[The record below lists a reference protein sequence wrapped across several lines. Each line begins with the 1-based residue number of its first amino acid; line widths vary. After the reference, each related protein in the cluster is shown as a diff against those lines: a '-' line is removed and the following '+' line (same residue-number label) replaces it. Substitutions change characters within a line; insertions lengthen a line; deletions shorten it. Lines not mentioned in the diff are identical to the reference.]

1 MAKKYTE
8 IKTCRYRE
16 CSHKSKSI
24 NINTDKYVKSGSL
37 YYHEDCFKA
46 KQQKDAELRDS
57 RMATRKQTQKEKDD
71 LLHIIDLWGTHIDK
85 QANFGL
91 LRKILNEYVDRGVS
105 SERLVFTL
113 EYVISH
119 DMKLRYPF
127 GFKYYVDDKKIIDAY
142 YKTLYKQKIK
152 YKTPTKKNR
161 KNKTQEA
168 QQNEA
173 VKLNEDNA
181 PTFTFNPPSIG
192 FSSIL
197 KRK

>member
-1 MAKKYTE
+1 MKSYGRNIFYSDILKRILFLLVIAAAAAGLFFAGAVSAKADGTGKVVV
-8 IKTCRYRE
+8 
-16 CSHKSKSI
+16 
-24 NINTDKYVKSGSL
+24 D
-37 YYHEDCFKA
+37 
-46 KQQKDAELRDS
+46 DA
-57 RMATRKQTQKEKDD
+57 A
-71 LLHIIDLWGTHIDK
+71 
-85 QANFGL
+85 GL
-91 LRKILNEYVDRGVS
+91 LAQQ
-105 SERLVFTL
+105 RL
-113 EYVISH
+113 H
-119 DMKLRYPF
+119 AGA